1 MNACI
6 GFWYLARKL
15 IFMSDSDKKLF
26 LLDAYALIFRAYFAF
41 ARNPRVTSKGMDTS
55 AIYGFTTAL
64 LDVLNKENPS
74 HIAVVFDMKGPT
86 KRHEMYEEY
95 KANRDETPE
104 AIKIAVPY
112 IQKVLDAFRI
122 PYVGVEGYEADDVI
136 GTLAKQA
143 EKEDYITYMMTP
155 DKDFGQLV
163 TDKILMYKPP
173 RGGGKPEIMGPK
185 EICEK
190 WDIEHVDQVVDILG
204 MMGDS
209 ADNIP
214 GLPGV
219 GEKTAVKLLK
229 QYGSMENVLEHADE
243 IKGKLGEKIRDN
255 ADLGRLSKDLA
266 RIWIDAP
273 IKLSETDITRD
284 PVDEDKLKEIF
295 EELEFRTLAKRVL
308 DVEIKKSSGAS
319 VVKQVGDQMDLF
331 GGGAEDAGQADT
343 GDVKTLENTEHH
355 YQKVDDEMGI
365 ELLVKKLI
373 KQEAVCF
380 DTETT
385 SLNTLEAELVGI
397 AFSYDAGKAYYIPI
411 PEDQKEAQKRVDLIK
426 PFFEANEVEKI
437 AQNLKY
443 DMAVLKRYDV
453 DISGPLFD
461 TMLAHYLLQP
471 DMRHN
476 MDLLAETYLNYRPM
490 SIEKLIGKKGKNQ
503 GNMRDVE
510 IDKLVEYAGED
521 ADITFQLYQVFKPG
535 LEQGGVKNVFYNV
548 ETPLVPVLAEMEFEG
563 VKVDVEALRTYSKQ
577 LEKELAELEESII
590 EDAGERFNIGSPR
603 QLGEILFG
611 KLELMEKPKKT
622 KSGQYSTSEDIL
634 QDIADR
640 HPIVEKVLDW
650 RQIGKLKS
658 TYVDA
663 LPDLVD
669 ANTGRIHSTFNQ
681 TVAATGRL
689 SSTNPN
695 LQNIP
700 IRTERGRKVRGMFVS
715 RDKDHTLLAA
725 DYSQIE
731 LRIIAALSGDESMIS
746 AFKNG
751 EDIHA
756 ATAAKVFDVP
766 LEEVT
771 REQRSH
777 AKTVNFGI
785 IYGVSAFGLSQQ
797 TNLSRTE
804 AKDVIEAYFR
814 TYPGVRDYIDKQVEL
829 AREQGYVETI
839 TGRRRYL
846 KDINSRNAVVRGHA
860 ERNAVNAPI
869 QGSAA
874 DVIKLAMIK
883 IHEKMKEKKYK
894 SKMILQVHDELVFDA
909 HVDELEDL
917 RAMVVEL
924 MESAYELSVPL
935 DVDTGTGAN
944 WLEAH

>member
-1 MNACI
+1 
-6 GFWYLARKL
+6 
-15 IFMSDSDKKLF
+15 MSDSEKKLF

-41 ARNPRVTSKGMDTS
+41 ARNPRVTSGGMDTS

-64 LDVLNKENPS
+64 LDVLNKENPT

-143 EKEDYITYMMTP
+143 EQDGYITYMMTP

-163 TDKILMYKPP
+163 SDKIYMYKPA
-173 RGGGKPEIMGPK
+173 RSGGGPEIMGPA

-190 WDIEHVDQVVDILG
+190 WDIERVDQVIDILG

-219 GEKTAVKLLK
+219 GEKTAIKLLK
-229 QYGSMENVLEHADE
+229 QYDNMENVLEHADE

-255 ADLGRLSKDLA
+255 ADLGRLSKELA
-266 RIWIDAP
+266 TIWIDAP
-273 IKLSETDITRD
+273 IKLSETDVVRD
-284 PVDEDKLKEIF
+284 PIDEEKLKEVF
-295 EELEFRTLAKRVL
+295 EELEFRTLAKRIL
-308 DVEIKKSSGAS
+308 DVEIQRNSGAP
-319 VVKQVGDQMDLF
+319 VVKQTGDQMDLF
-331 GGGAEDAGQADT
+331 GGGDAGESEAASTDIQT
-343 GDVKTLENTEHH
+343 IENTEHH
-355 YQKVDDEMGI
+355 YQKVEDEMEI
-365 ELLVKKLI
+365 DILLKKLL
-373 KQEAVCF
+373 KQPAVCF

-385 SLNTLEAELVGI
+385 SLNVHEAELVGI
-397 AFSYDAGKAYYIPI
+397 AFSYDAHKAYYVPI
-411 PEDQKEAQKRVDLIK
+411 PENQDEAKAIVDRFK
-426 PFFEANEVEKI
+426 PFFESGEIEKI

-443 DMAVLKRYDV
+443 DMMVLKRYGV
-453 DISGPLFD
+453 HIEGPLFD

-476 MDLLAETYLNYRPM
+476 MDLLAETYLNYRPV
-490 SIEKLIGKKGKNQ
+490 SIETLIGKKGKSQ
-503 GNMRDVE
+503 KSMRDIEV
-510 IDKLVEYAGED
+510 DKVVEYAGED
-521 ADITFQLYQVFKPG
+521 ADITFQLYQKFKPG
-535 LEQGGVKNVFYNV
+535 LTEGGVDKIFYEV
-548 ETPLVPVLAEMEFEG
+548 ETPLVPVLADMEYEG
-563 VKVDVEALRTYSKQ
+563 ITADVAALKAYSSE
-577 LEKELAELEESII
+577 LEKEQNELEESII

-611 KLELMEKPKKT
+611 KLQLMDKPKKT

-634 QDIADR
+634 QGLAND
-640 HPIVEKVLDW
+640 HPIIEKVLDW
-650 RQIGKLKS
+650 RQVGKLKS

-663 LPDLVD
+663 LPELVNG
-669 ANTGRIHSTFNQ
+669 NTGRIHTTFNQ

-689 SSTNPN
+689 SSQNPN

-700 IRTERGRKVRGMFVS
+700 IRTERGKKVRGMFVP
-715 RDKDHTLLAA
+715 RDENHILLAA

-731 LRIIAALSGDESMIS
+731 LRIIAALSKDEAMID
-746 AFKNG
+746 AFQKG
-751 EDIHA
+751 EDIHT

-797 TNLSRTE
+797 TNLSRSE
-804 AKDVIEAYFR
+804 AKEVIEAYFR
-814 TYPGVRDYIDKQVEL
+814 TYPGIREYIDQQVEL
-829 AREQGYVETI
+829 ARQQGYVETI
-839 TGRRRYL
+839 LGRRRYL

-874 DVIKLAMIK
+874 DIIKLAMIK
-883 IHEKMKEKKYK
+883 IHERLKNEGLE
-894 SKMILQVHDELVFDA
+894 SVMILQVHDELVFDA
-909 HVDELEDL
+909 LKSEAEKLSAIVIEE
-917 RAMVVEL
+917 
-924 MESAYELSVPL
+924 MENAYPLTVPL
-935 DVDTGTGAN
+935 IVETGSGN
-944 WLEAH
+944 SWLEAH

>member
-1 MNACI
+1 
-6 GFWYLARKL
+6 
-15 IFMSDSDKKLF
+15 MSENDKKLF
-26 LLDAYALIFRAYFAF
+26 LVDAYALIFRSYFAF

-55 AIYGFTTAL
+55 AIYGFTTTL
-64 LDVLNKENPS
+64 LDVLKKENPS
-74 HIAVVFDMKGPT
+74 DIAVVFDIKGPT
-86 KRHEMYEEY
+86 IRHEMYEEY

-112 IQKVLDAFRI
+112 IHKILDALQI

-143 EKEDYITYMMTP
+143 EKEGFTTYMMTP

-163 TDKILMYKPP
+163 SDHIYMYKPP
-173 RGGGKPEIMGPK
+173 RGGGQVEIMGPK

-190 WDIEHVDQVVDILG
+190 WDIENVDQVIDILG

-219 GEKTAVKLLK
+219 GEKTAVKLIK
-229 QYGSMENVLEHADE
+229 QYGSLEGTLEHADE

-255 ADLGRLSKDLA
+255 AELGVLSKKLA
-266 RIWIDAP
+266 TIFIDAP
-273 IKLSETDITRD
+273 IKLSETDVKRD
-284 PVDEDKLKEIF
+284 PIDEDKLKDVF

-308 DVEIKKSSGAS
+308 DVEIQKNSGAQ
-319 VVKQVGDQMDLF
+319 VVKQTGDQMDLF
-331 GGGAEDAGQADT
+331 GGGADDESSAEDT
-343 GDVKTLENTEHH
+343 GIKTIENTEHH
-355 YQKVDDEMGI
+355 YQKVDDDMGI
-365 ELLVKKLI
+365 QLLVDKLN
-373 KQEAVCF
+373 KQKAVCF

-385 SLNTLEAELVGI
+385 SLNALEAELVGI
-397 AFSYDAGKAYYIPI
+397 AFSYDSGKAYYVPVS
-411 PEDQKEAQKRVDLIK
+411 ENREEAQKRVDQFK
-426 PFFEANEVEKI
+426 PFFDNVEVEKI
-437 AQNLKY
+437 GQNLKY
-443 DMAVLKRYDV
+443 DMTVLQNYGVQIKGQ
-453 DISGPLFD
+453 IFD

-476 MDLLAETYLNYRPM
+476 MDLLAETYLSYRPV
-490 SIEKLIGKKGKNQ
+490 SIEALIGKKGKSQ
-503 GNMRDVE
+503 GSMRDVE
-510 IDKLVEYAGED
+510 VDKVVEYAGED
-521 ADITFQLYQVFKPG
+521 ADITFQLYNKFKPG
-535 LEQGGVKNVFYNV
+535 LDQGGVQKIFSEV
-548 ETPLVPVLAEMEFEG
+548 ETPLVPVLAAMEYEG
-563 VKVDVEALRTYSKQ
+563 INIDVDALNSYSKE
-577 LEKELAELEESII
+577 LEKELEELEKSII
-590 EDAGERFNIGSPR
+590 EEAGEPFNIGSPR

-611 KLELMEKPKKT
+611 KMELMEKPKKT

-634 QDIADR
+634 AGLVDK
-640 HPIVEKVLDW
+640 HPIVQKILDW
-650 RQIGKLKS
+650 RQVGKLKS

-663 LPDLVD
+663 LPALVSKK
-669 ANTGRIHSTFNQ
+669 TGRIHTTFNQ

-700 IRTERGRKVRGMFVS
+700 IRTERGRKVRGMFIP
-715 RDKDHTLLAA
+715 RDSDHILLAA

-731 LRIIAALSGDESMIS
+731 LRIIAALSNDESMIS
-746 AFKNG
+746 AFQKG

-756 ATAAKVFDVP
+756 ATAAKVFDVA
-766 LEEVT
+766 LDEVT

-804 AKDVIEAYFR
+804 AKEVIDAYFR
-814 TYPGVRDYIDKQVEL
+814 TYPGIRDYIDNQVEL
-829 AREQGYVETI
+829 AKNQGFVETML
-839 TGRRRYL
+839 GRRRYL

-883 IHEKMKEKKYK
+883 IHHRMIEEGLK
-894 SKMILQVHDELVFDA
+894 SKMLLQVHDELVFDA
-909 HVDELEDL
+909 RRDELERL
-917 RAMVVEL
+917 EKLVVEE
-924 MESAYELSVPL
+924 MQSAVELDVPL
-935 DVDTGTGAN
+935 IVETGTGED

>member
-1 MNACI
+1 MHGLFGILPAK
-6 GFWYLARKL
+6 RK
-15 IFMSDSDKKLF
+15 IMSENDKKLF
-26 LLDAYALIFRAYFAF
+26 LVDAYALIFRSYFAF

-55 AIYGFTTAL
+55 AIYGFTTTL
-64 LDVLNKENPS
+64 LDVLKKEDPS
-74 HIAVVFDMKGPT
+74 DIAVVFDMKGPT
-86 KRHEMYEEY
+86 LRHEMYEDY

-112 IQKVLDAFRI
+112 IHKILDALQI

-143 EKEDYITYMMTP
+143 EQEGFTTYMMTP

-163 TDKILMYKPP
+163 SDKIFMYKPP
-173 RGGGKPEIMGPK
+173 RGGGQVEIMGPK

-190 WDIEHVDQVVDILG
+190 WDIERVDQVIDILG

-219 GEKTAVKLLK
+219 GEKTAIKLIK
-229 QYGSMENVLEHADE
+229 QYGSLEGTLEHADE

-255 ADLGRLSKDLA
+255 SELGVLSKKLA
-266 RIWIDAP
+266 TIWVDAP
-273 IKLSETDITRD
+273 IKLSETDVKRD
-284 PVDEDKLKEIF
+284 PIDEHKLKEVF
-295 EELEFRTLAKRVL
+295 EELEFRTLARRVL
-308 DVEIKKSSGAS
+308 DVEIQQSSGAK
-319 VVKQVGDQMDLF
+319 VVKQTGDQMDLF
-331 GGGAEDAGQADT
+331 GSGSEESEDDASEGI
-343 GDVKTLENTEHH
+343 KNIENTEHH

-365 ELLVKKLI
+365 QLLVEKLN
-373 KQEAVCF
+373 KQKAVCF

-385 SLNTLEAELVGI
+385 SLNALEAELVGI
-397 AFSYDAGKAYYIPI
+397 AFSYDANKAYYVPI
-411 PEDQKEAQKRVDLIK
+411 SDNREEAQKRVDLFK
-426 PFFEANEVEKI
+426 PFFENEDIEKI
-437 AQNLKY
+437 GQNLKY
-443 DMAVLKRYDV
+443 DMTVLQNYDV
-453 DISGPLFD
+453 QIKGQIFD

-476 MDLLAETYLNYRPM
+476 MDLLAETYLNYRPV
-490 SIEKLIGKKGKNQ
+490 SIETLIGKKGKSQ
-503 GNMRDVE
+503 GSMRDVE
-510 IDKLVEYAGED
+510 VEKVVEYAGED
-521 ADITFQLYQVFKPG
+521 ADITYQLYSKFKPG
-535 LEQGGVKNVFYNV
+535 LEEGGVQKIFSEV
-548 ETPLVPVLAEMEFEG
+548 ETPLVPVLAAMEFEG
-563 VKVDVEALRTYSKQ
+563 INIDVDALNSYSKELETELAD
-577 LEKELAELEESII
+577 LEKSII
-590 EDAGERFNIGSPR
+590 EDAGEPFNIGSPR

-611 KLELMEKPKKT
+611 KMELMEKPKKT

-634 QDIADR
+634 TGMVDK
-640 HPIVEKVLDW
+640 HPIVQKILDW
-650 RQIGKLKS
+650 RQVGKLKS

-663 LPDLVD
+663 LPALVSKK
-669 ANTGRIHSTFNQ
+669 TGRIHTTFNQ

-700 IRTERGRKVRGMFVS
+700 IRTERGRKVRGMFIP
-715 RDKDHTLLAA
+715 RDSDHILMAA

-731 LRIIAALSGDESMIS
+731 LRIIAALSKDESMIS
-746 AFKNG
+746 AFQNG

-804 AKDVIEAYFR
+804 AKEVIDAYFR
-814 TYPGVRDYIDKQVEL
+814 TYPGIRDYIDNQVEL
-829 AREQGYVETI
+829 AKNQGFVETMF
-839 TGRRRYL
+839 GRRRYL

-883 IHEKMKEKKYK
+883 IHHRMIDEGLK
-894 SKMILQVHDELVFDA
+894 SKMLLQVHDELVFDA
-909 HVDELEDL
+909 RKHELEQL
-917 RAMVVEL
+917 TKLVVKEMQSAAEL
-924 MESAYELSVPL
+924 EVPL
-935 DVDTGTGAN
+935 IVETGTGNN

>member
-1 MNACI
+1 MN
-6 GFWYLARKL
+6 
-15 IFMSDSDKKLF
+15 DSDKKLF

-112 IQKVLDAFRI
+112 IQRVLDAFRI

-143 EKEDYITYMMTP
+143 EKEGFTTYMMTP

-163 TDKILMYKPP
+163 SDHIFMYKPP
-173 RGGGKPEIMGPK
+173 RGGGKAEVMGPK

-190 WDIEHVDQVVDILG
+190 WDIENVDQVVDILG

-229 QYGSMENVLEHADE
+229 EYGSMEKVLENAHE

-255 ADLGRLSKDLA
+255 ADLGRLSKELA

-273 IKLSETDITRD
+273 IELSKTDINRD
-284 PVDEDKLKEIF
+284 PIDEEQLKAVF
-295 EELEFRTLAKRVL
+295 EELEFRTLAKRIL
-308 DVEIKKSSGAS
+308 DVEIKKSTGAS

-331 GGGAEDAGQADT
+331 GGGGETSAEST
-343 GDVKTLENTEHH
+343 SGDEVGSLENTEHH
-355 YQKVDDEMGI
+355 YQKVDDAMGI
-365 ELLVKKLI
+365 QLLVKKLL
-373 KQEAVCF
+373 KQSAVCF

-385 SLNTLEAELVGI
+385 SLDTLKAELVGV
-397 AFSYDAGKAYYIPI
+397 AFSFDAHKAYYIPI
-411 PEDQKEAQKRVDLIK
+411 SSDPKEAQERVDLLK
-426 PFFEANEVEKI
+426 PFFSDDKVEKV

-443 DMAVLKRYDV
+443 DMKVLKKYGV
-453 DISGPLFD
+453 EIAGPLFD

-476 MDLLAETYLNYRPM
+476 MDFLAETYLNYRPM
-490 SIEKLIGKKGKNQ
+490 SIEKLIGKKGKQQ
-503 GNMRDVE
+503 GSMRDVE
-510 IDKLVEYAGED
+510 VDRVVEYAGED
-521 ADITFQLYQVFKPG
+521 ADITFQLYQAFKPG
-535 LEQGGVKNVFYNV
+535 LTEGGVQDVFSKV
-548 ETPLVPVLAEMEFEG
+548 ETPLVPVLAQMEFEG
-563 VKVDVEALRTYSKQ
+563 VKVDVDALKSYSSALQ
-577 LEKELAELEESII
+577 SELESLEKSII
-590 EDAGERFNIGSPR
+590 EEAGTPFNIGSPR

-611 KLELMEKPKKT
+611 KLQLMEKPKKT

-634 QDIADR
+634 VQIADK
-640 HPIVEKVLDW
+640 HPIVGMVLDW

-663 LPDLVD
+663 LPELVN
-669 ANTGRIHSTFNQ
+669 AETGRIHSTFNQ

-689 SSTNPN
+689 SSMNPN

-700 IRTERGRKVRGMFVS
+700 IRTDRGKKVRGMFIP
-715 RDKDHTLLAA
+715 RGEEYTLLAA

-731 LRIIAALSGDESMIS
+731 LRIIAALSGDEAMIS

-756 ATAAKVFDVP
+756 ATASKVFDVP
-766 LEEVT
+766 LDEVT

-797 TNLSRTE
+797 TNLSRME
-804 AKDVIEAYFR
+804 AKEVIEAYFR
-814 TYPGVRDYIDKQVEL
+814 TYPGVRDYIDSQVEL
-829 AREQGYVETI
+829 AREQGYVQTI

-883 IHEKMKEKKYK
+883 IHDEMKKRSMK

-909 HVDELEDL
+909 HNDEIQELTKL
-917 RAMVVEL
+917 TVEL

-935 DVDTGTGAN
+935 EVDTGIGSN